1 MFSVRLFRLLPRGE
15 SEAVIGT
22 LADLLGELARVEAGK
37 LAHSDIKHP
46 TLIGGMYEGLTRELL
61 VRSLPDGLDL
71 QVVSGLVIDGRGG
84 TSGQIDCML
93 VRGTGTQVPFS
104 PGIYQWHAK
113 DVIAVFE
120 VKKNLFGGDLS
131 DAYLHLRE
139 VLATYSGWLQAASG
153 QATVNL
159 QPTLRAY
166 AQTVCE
172 VAPPSEQW
180 RSMPMDKHLIL
191 HTMMADQ
198 LAPLRIIFGY
208 EGYTTERGLR
218 TGFLKYLKENL
229 KTIGFGPPSLP
240 NLIVANHASL
250 VKLSGHPYQAQRK
263 PNGRWPIMASSH
275 LNPLLLVLELIWTR
289 LSYEHPMAPLFGE
302 DLEVEALAPL
312 LDALPVES
320 AESASGWGWQYYTYD
335 LTKAQLATGPDRQAW
350 SPVEL
355 DANQFVVVNRL
366 CQEDVDAE
374 DPAFREFLAQEGLEV
389 DTFVRG
395 LIGTSLVA
403 RNGTKLTLTTV
414 NCTCLLLPDGRRI
427 AADNNT
433 GRLERW
439 VDRFMNERREC
450 SATSDGEKT

>member
-1 MFSVRLFRLLPRGE
+1 
-15 SEAVIGT
+15 
-22 LADLLGELARVEAGK
+22 
-37 LAHSDIKHP
+37 
-46 TLIGGMYEGLTRELL
+46 
-61 VRSLPDGLDL
+61 
-71 QVVSGLVIDGRGG
+71 
-84 TSGQIDCML
+84 
-93 VRGTGTQVPFS
+93 
-104 PGIYQWHAK
+104 
-113 DVIAVFE
+113 
-120 VKKNLFGGDLS
+120 
-131 DAYLHLRE
+131 
-139 VLATYSGWLQAASG
+139 
-153 QATVNL
+153 
-159 QPTLRAY
+159 
-166 AQTVCE
+166 
-172 VAPPSEQW
+172 
-180 RSMPMDKHLIL
+180 
-191 HTMMADQ
+191 
-198 LAPLRIIFGY
+198 
-208 EGYTTERGLR
+208 
-218 TGFLKYLKENL
+218 
-229 KTIGFGPPSLP
+229 
-240 NLIVANHASL
+240 
-250 VKLSGHPYQAQRK
+250 
-263 PNGRWPIMASSH
+263 
-275 LNPLLLVLELIWTR
+275 
-289 LSYEHPMAPLFGE
+289 MAPLFGE